1 MSEITNNKLMISQY
15 KEFKINLGNRNLI
28 EILQEIKFEK
38 FQSDVKSIRYALHE
52 IDEKLRFLKS
62 EIDNF
67 LMQGRKK
74 TFAETA
80 IEAEQYCKTKKG

>member
-1 MSEITNNKLMISQY
+1 MSEITNNKLMVSQY

>member
-1 MSEITNNKLMISQY
+1 MSEITNNKLMVSQY

-28 EILQEIKFEK
+28 EILQEIK